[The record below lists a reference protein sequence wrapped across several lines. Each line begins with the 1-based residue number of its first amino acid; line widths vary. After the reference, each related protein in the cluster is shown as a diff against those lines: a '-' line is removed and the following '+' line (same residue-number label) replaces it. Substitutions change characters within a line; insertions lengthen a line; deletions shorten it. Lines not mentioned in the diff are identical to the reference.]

1 TRMTRRTQMTRRRSG
16 TEALRSGLA
25 LLGLAFAAPGT
36 AAAQSEP
43 VYAIENVTVIPMS
56 REGALSG
63 QTVVVRGQRIAEVGP
78 AGGVRVP
85 AGATRIDGRGKF
97 LIPGLAEMHAHVPP
111 GAQVSDEEILRVLEL
126 YAVTGVTSVRG
137 MLGHPRHLAFRDR
150 ANRGEILSPRIWT
163 SGPSFTGQTAPTPDS
178 AARRVRAEKVMGY
191 DFLKIHPGVSR
202 EAFDSLAAAADRAGI
217 RFAGH
222 VPAAVGLARALEAKY
237 WSIDHIDGFVE
248 AMAREG
254 APAQAGFF
262 GIGLMDH
269 LDESRIPGLVAA
281 TRQAGVWIVPTMRFL
296 EAMGGEEP
304 VEQLA
309 GRDDMRYVSEA
320 MVRGWTNATSQQRS
334 AYGAETRRRFLD
346 LRRRLL
352 KVLHD
357 GGVGFVLGSD
367 SPQLWN
373 APGFSLTAELE
384 VYVAAGLTPWQ
395 ALATGTVNVA
405 RFLGNA
411 AEAGSIEAG
420 KRADLVL
427 LDANPLDDIRN
438 VGRRAGVMIGGR
450 WLSREELTRRLAALA
465 LR

>member
-1 TRMTRRTQMTRRRSG
+1 MTRRGRG
-16 TEALRSGLA
+16 LEVLRSGLA
-25 LLGLAFAAPGT
+25 SIGLALAAPGT
-36 AAAQSEP
+36 AAAQTEP
-43 VYAIENVTVIPMS
+43 VHAIENVTVIPMN
-56 REGALSG
+56 REGALAG

-78 AGGVRVP
+78 AAGVRVP
-85 AGATRIDGRGKF
+85 AGANRIDGRGKF
-97 LIPGLAEMHAHVPP
+97 LIPGLAEMHAHIPP
-111 GAQVSDEEILRVLEL
+111 GAQVSDAEILRVLEL
-126 YAVTGVTSVRG
+126 YAVTGVTSIRG

-178 AARRVRAEKVMGY
+178 AARMVRAEKAMGY

-202 EAFDSLAAAADRAGI
+202 AAFDSLAAAADRVGI

-222 VPAAVGLARALEAKY
+222 VPAAVGLARAIEAKY

-254 APAQAGFF
+254 APAQGGFF

-269 LDESRIPGLVAA
+269 LDESRIPALVAA
-281 TRQAGVWIVPTMRFL
+281 IRAAGVWIVPTARFL
-296 EAMGGEEP
+296 EAMAGEEP
-304 VEQLA
+304 VERLA
-309 GRDDMRYVSEA
+309 AHDDMRYVQPA
-320 MVRGWTNATSQQRS
+320 MVQGWSTATAQQRA
-334 AYGAETRRRFLD
+334 AYSPDIRRRFIV
-346 LRRRLL
+346 LRRKIL
-352 KVLHD
+352 KALHD
-357 GGVGFVLGSD
+357 GGVGIILGSD

-373 APGFSLTAELE
+373 APGFSVARELE

-395 ALATGTVNVA
+395 ALETGTRNVA
-405 RFLGNA
+405 RHLGTT
-411 AEAGSIEAG
+411 AEAGTVEAG

-450 WLSREELTRRLAALA
+450 WQSREELTRRLAALA